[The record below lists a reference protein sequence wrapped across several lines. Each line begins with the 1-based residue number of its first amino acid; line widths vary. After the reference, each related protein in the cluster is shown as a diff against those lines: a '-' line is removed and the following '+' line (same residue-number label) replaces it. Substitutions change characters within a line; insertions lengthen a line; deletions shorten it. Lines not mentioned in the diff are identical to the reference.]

1 MYIEDYWG
9 EYIGGSD
16 DSLTLTYYLAGK
28 EKQLL
33 PLSEIFADFGA
44 KTLFEAPRTT
54 TPPLGYTGPDGG
66 MMALD
71 YVIDLAGDLAALLL
85 ECREGGSFDLAELD
99 DTLEL
104 EEGAGR
110 MSILPTPAE
119 YEQLGR
125 ILADFAAAPEE
136 YDIAEM
142 LSPDE
147 LAEMAGVFGR
157 LHGELFGQAKA

>member
-1 MYIEDYWG
+1 MYIERYWG
-9 EYIGGSD
+9 DYIGGSD
-16 DSLTLTYYLAGK
+16 DSLTLTAYLAQKGQ
-28 EKQLL
+28 QLL
-33 PLSEIFADFGA
+33 PLSEIFADFG
-44 KTLFEAPRTT
+44 KETLFSAPRTT
-54 TPPLGYTGPDGG
+54 RPPLCWTDAEGWETELYY
-66 MMALD
+66 A
-71 YVIDLAGDLAALLL
+71 VDLAGDLAALLL
-85 ECREGGSFDLAELD
+85 ECRQNGSIDLLELD

-104 EEGAGR
+104 KEGAGR

-147 LAEMAGVFGR
+147 LAEMAGVFGQ
-157 LHGELFGQAKA
+157 LHRELFGQAKA

>member
-1 MYIEDYWG
+1 MYIDSYWG
-9 EYIGGSD
+9 DYIGGSD
-16 DSLTLTYYLAGK
+16 DSLTLTYYLAQKGQ
-28 EKQLL
+28 QLL

-44 KTLFEAPRTT
+44 KTIFEAPRTT
-54 TPPLGYTGPDGG
+54 TPPLSYTGPDGG

-85 ECREGGSFDLAELD
+85 ECRQNGSVDLAELD

-110 MSILPTPAE
+110 ISILPSPAE

-125 ILADFAAAPEE
+125 ILADFAAAPEA

-147 LAEMAGVFGR
+147 LDEMAEVFGQ
-157 LHGELFGQAKA
+157 LHRELYG

>member
-1 MYIEDYWG
+1 MYIERYWG

-16 DSLTLTYYLAGK
+16 DSLTLTAYLADKGK
-28 EKQLL
+28 EQFL
-33 PLSEIFADFGA
+33 LSEIFADFGA

-54 TPPLGYTGPDGG
+54 DPPLVYTGSGG
-66 MMALD
+66 WEMALS
-71 YVIDLAGDLAALLL
+71 YAIDLAGDLAAMLL
-85 ECREGGSFDLAELD
+85 ECRQNGSVDLAGLD

-110 MSILPTPAE
+110 ISILPTLAE

-125 ILADFAAAPEE
+125 ILADFAAAPEA

-147 LAEMAGVFGR
+147 LAEMAQVFGQ
-157 LHGELFGQAKA
+157 LHQELYG